1 MGERIGLK
9 LHLPKALMISGGCL
23 LILVMIA
30 VLAPHLMPHDPYEV
44 DIIHKLQPPSWDYP
58 LGTDHLGRCVL
69 SRIIAGARV
78 SLAAAFVV
86 IAITLVLSLIIG
98 IAAGY
103 MGGWLDQLLMR
114 ICDLFLA
121 FPSLIFALAIVG
133 LLGGGVVNLVVA
145 MVAVHWV
152 GYARMIR
159 MMVVSLKER
168 NYVLS
173 AKITGASGIR
183 IMFQHILPFVLPQI
197 IVLQFLQMGSIILQ
211 ISELSFL
218 GLGVQAPMAE
228 WGMMINDSK
237 SLMGSHPLL
246 MIAPGMMIFVT
257 VVAFN
262 WIGDT
267 LRDTLDPKLS

>member
-78 SLAAAFVV
+78 SLTAAFVV

-262 WIGDT
+262 WFGDT

>member
-1 MGERIGLK
+1 MGKRLGLK
-9 LHLPKALMISGGCL
+9 LHRPTALMISGGCL
-23 LILVMIA
+23 LVLVMIA
-30 VLAPHLMPHDPYEV
+30 VLAPYLMPHDPYEV

-78 SLAAAFVV
+78 SLTAAFVV
-86 IAITLVLSLIIG
+86 TAIILVLSLIIG

-145 MVAVHWV
+145 MVVVHWV

-173 AKITGASGIR
+173 AKITGASDIR

-197 IVLQFLQMGSIILQ
+197 VVLQFLQMGSIILQ

-257 VVAFN
+257 VVVFN
-262 WIGDT
+262 WFGDT
-267 LRDTLDPKLS
+267 LRDTLDPKSS

>member
-1 MGERIGLK
+1 MGERLGLK
-9 LHLPKALMISGGCL
+9 LHRPTALMISGSCL
-23 LILVMIA
+23 LVLVMIA
-30 VLAPHLMPHDPYEV
+30 VLAPYLMPHDPYEV

-69 SRIIAGARV
+69 SRIIAGTRV

-145 MVAVHWV
+145 MVVVHWV

-173 AKITGASGIR
+173 AKITGASGIS

-197 IVLQFLQMGSIILQ
+197 VVLQFLQMGSIILQ

-257 VVAFN
+257 VVSFN
-262 WIGDT
+262 WFGDA
-267 LRDTLDPKLS
+267 LRDTLDPKSS

>member
-1 MGERIGLK
+1 MGERLGLK
-9 LHLPKALMISGGCL
+9 LHRPTALMISGSGL
-23 LILVMIA
+23 LVLVMIA
-30 VLAPHLMPHDPYEV
+30 VLAPYLMPHDPYEV
-44 DIIHKLQPPSWDYP
+44 DIIHKLRPPSWDYP

-69 SRIIAGARV
+69 SRIIAGTRV

-145 MVAVHWV
+145 MVVVHWV

-173 AKITGASGIR
+173 AKITGASGIG

-197 IVLQFLQMGSIILQ
+197 VVLQFLQMGSIILQ

-257 VVAFN
+257 VVSFN
-262 WIGDT
+262 WFGAA
-267 LRDTLDPKLS
+267 LRDTLDPKSS